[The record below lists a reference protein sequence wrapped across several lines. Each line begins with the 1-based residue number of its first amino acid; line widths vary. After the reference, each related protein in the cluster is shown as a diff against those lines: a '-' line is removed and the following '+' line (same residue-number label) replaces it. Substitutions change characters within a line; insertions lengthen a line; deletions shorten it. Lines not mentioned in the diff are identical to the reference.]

1 MSDFETVRE
10 RVDLKSFCES
20 HLEAKGKSYVCP
32 ICGSGSH
39 ANKTPALSLRGNRW
53 KCFACDQGGD
63 VFDLQGA
70 LLSTDDKRAQL
81 EAVASWAGIPLTN
94 YTNHAES
101 GREHSSQATKPLQVK
116 PKDVDLTDARKAE
129 RAYVLESQKHVSE
142 AMEYIQ
148 ARGFTPSE
156 AREFGFGYDPK
167 TKRLIIPW
175 TGSTFYHI
183 DRDITDTAE
192 AKYRKPKAERVGSQ
206 PLYNPQALKAEAV
219 FIVEGALDAL
229 AVRALGFE
237 AIATGGAGYN
247 AVASAIASRGY
258 KGVLIPFMDND
269 ETGRKL
275 NDSLT
280 EALELQ
286 RLTVHRPNLEEM
298 GAKDACELLET
309 NRDGL
314 RAFLSRVHGQAV
326 QIAQETK
333 ERAYSKALASLRVQ
347 NPIDIATE
355 IFSLE
360 NEPVYIPTGF
370 DVLDS
375 KLNGGLSNGLI
386 VLGALSSLGKTT
398 FCVQVCDAIASQS
411 RAVLFA
417 SIEQSGREIVAK
429 SLSRFMSYEG
439 YTTSTTELQSSK
451 QRLSW
456 PEEKTLAFM
465 RACERYS
472 QEVAPRLSILEA
484 IKRPTVDDIRT
495 AAQIIAERD
504 GQAPIVCVDYL
515 QLLAPESDRLSTREA
530 VEANV
535 TALRQMAIH
544 ELHAP
549 IVAISSINRGSYASG
564 VTLDAFKE
572 SGNIEFSS
580 DVCLGLQPKGM
591 SDLETPSGG
600 ETQSKRAADKFIR
613 REKGKLERPCELFI
627 LKNRNAPTPESGIP
641 FTFKTIESRFVE
653 D

>member
-10 RVDLKSFCES
+10 QTDLKSFCDT
-20 HLEAKGKSYVCP
+20 HLEARGKSYVCP

-39 ANKTPALSLRGNRW
+39 ANKTPALSLRNDRW
-53 KCFACDQGGD
+53 KCFACDNGGD
-63 VFDLQGA
+63 IFDLQGA
-70 LLSTDDKRAQL
+70 ILGTDDKRSQL
-81 EAVASWAGIPLTN
+81 EAVASWAGIPLTIQ
-94 YTNHAES
+94 TN
-101 GREHSSQATKPLQVK
+101 QAAIKRQTATQTPKPLQGK
-116 PKDVDLTDARKAE
+116 PKDVDLTEARKAE
-129 RAYVLESQKHVSE
+129 RAFVLESQKHISE
-142 AMEYIQ
+142 AMEYVEK
-148 ARGFTPSE
+148 RGFTPSE

-167 TKRLIIPW
+167 TKRLVIPW

-183 DRDITDTAE
+183 DRDITDTDE
-192 AKYRKPKAERVGSQ
+192 RKYLKPKSDRVGTQ
-206 PLYNPQALKAEAV
+206 PLFNPQALEAEAV
-219 FIVEGALDAL
+219 FITEGALDAL
-229 AVRALGFE
+229 ALRALGFE

-247 AVASAIASRGY
+247 AVASAIASKGY

-269 ETGRKL
+269 ETGHKL
-275 NDSLT
+275 NESLT
-280 EALELQ
+280 EALEMQ
-286 RLTVHRPNLEEM
+286 RLTVYKPNLEEM

-326 QIAQETK
+326 QTAEEMK

-347 NPIDIATE
+347 DPIDIATE

-360 NEPVYIPTGF
+360 NEPVYTPTGF
-370 DVLDS
+370 DTLDS

-398 FCVQVCDAIASQS
+398 LCVQICDAVASQG
-411 RAVLFA
+411 RPVLFC

-439 YTTSTTELQSSK
+439 YTASTTEIQSSK

-456 PEEKTLAFM
+456 PEQKTVSFM

-472 QEVAPRLSILEA
+472 QEVAPHLSILEA

-549 IVAISSINRGSYASG
+549 IIAISSINRGSYASG

-627 LKNRNAPTPESGIP
+627 LKNRNAPTPEGGIP
-641 FTFKTIESRFVE
+641 LTFKTIESRFVE
-653 D
+653 E